1 MLRHFHSYN
10 YFIFIEKRI
19 RKMVMVGM
27 TSPAQTETNVCD
39 PFDARLT
46 LPGYCEPRRARRAVA
61 IKMPGAIEKGGYNG
75 NTMGTSGWWLCDVGD
90 ESKKVWAT
98 LLDVATIGGVP
109 VPATVQ
115 SHSRSLA

>member
-1 MLRHFHSYN
+1 M
-10 YFIFIEKRI
+10 
-19 RKMVMVGM
+19 MVVGM

-39 PFDARLT
+39 SFDAGLT
-46 LPGYCEPRRARRAVA
+46 LQGYCEPRRARRAVA
-61 IKMPGAIEKGGYNG
+61 IKMPRAIEKGGYNG